1 MPHWPGSQVYYT
13 KLSVKWTLPFF
24 KNLKKMI
31 QMTNGPIYKTEI
43 ESQVQKTNLRL
54 QRGKDG
60 KRDKLGDWDWHV
72 YTIIYKIDN

>member
-1 MPHWPGSQVYYT
+1 
-13 KLSVKWTLPFF
+13 
-24 KNLKKMI
+24 MI

-60 KRDKLGDWDWHV
+60 KRDKLGD
-72 YTIIYKIDN
+72 